1 MFSIVRKIKILTS
14 PQLSSLVKKS
24 EETMARYKKENVF
37 QSNTMKELLSDKFE
51 YKGKTENTVLVKDF
65 FTGEPVELKVIFS
78 NRKFI
83 KPEKNR
89 VREDWTF
96 VNTNGDIVGSKHY
109 WIKRNIDNELT
120 MDSGAMYSD
129 FFDLLGVGIRL
140 DQIQIERAKQLGITE
155 IPRRS
160 VPKATPYHA
169 KMGFLPETGSL
180 EQVKS
185 LKHLKQVMA
194 ERAPLLSNGIPKEYF
209 EPILKELNG
218 DFYLD
223 VNKTHANA
231 NLNYCKH
238 LLKKYNQRRLENLEA
253 FDTRLLLSGE
263 EFEQWKGILEKHSIL
278 NKLNINPNKGA
289 FFE

>member
-89 VREDWTF
+89 VREDWTLI
-96 VNTNGDIVGSKHY
+96 NANGDIVGSKHF
-109 WIKRNIDNELT
+109 WIKRNIDNELV
-120 MDSGAMYSD
+120 MDSGSMYSD

-185 LKHLKQVMA
+185 LKHLKQVITD
-194 ERAPLLSNGIPKEYF
+194 RAPLLSNGIPKEYF
-209 EPILKELNG
+209 EPILKEING
-218 DFYLD
+218 NFYLD
-223 VNKTHANA
+223 VNQTHANA

-263 EFEQWKGILEKHSIL
+263 EFEQWKAMLEKHSIL